1 MVTWIGAEHPFLDG
15 RSVADDGAFGPYR
28 EFSQSGLL
36 FKFLSQLLFI
46 ILSPSFV
53 SDC

>member
-1 MVTWIGAEHPFLDG
+1 MVTWIGAEHPLLDG
-15 RSVADDGAFGPYR
+15 HSVTDDGAFCPYT
-28 EFSQSGLL
+28 ECPQSGLL
-36 FKFLSQLLFI
+36 FEFLSQPLFI